1 MNSIRPRVGKIS
13 VINNYQSH
21 LIAIRRGSW
30 ITTLGVSE
38 EEEGTQ
44 AWPAEDELV
53 IRMDGMPDQAA
64 GRGGM
69 RIQICQSES
78 MTLVKMG

>member
-1 MNSIRPRVGKIS
+1 MNSIRPRVGEIS

-38 EEEGTQ
+38 DERTQ
-44 AWPAEDELV
+44 AWSAEDELV
-53 IRMDGMPDQAA
+53 TRMDGMPDQSA

-69 RIQICQSES
+69 RIQLCQSES

>member
-1 MNSIRPRVGKIS
+1 MEEIS
-13 VINNYQSH
+13 VINNYQLH
-21 LIAIRRGSW
+21 IIAIRKRYV
-30 ITTLGVSE
+30 INTLGVS

-44 AWPAEDELV
+44 AWPAEDETV
-53 IRMDGMPDQAA
+53 TRKDGMPDQPA

-69 RIQICQSES
+69 RIQLCQSES

>member
-1 MNSIRPRVGKIS
+1 MGKIS

-38 EEEGTQ
+38 EEGTQ
-44 AWPAEDELV
+44 AWPAEDETV
-53 IRMDGMPDQAA
+53 TRKDGMPDQSA

-69 RIQICQSES
+69 RIQLCQSVS

>member
-21 LIAIRRGSW
+21 LIAIRKGSW
-30 ITTLGVSE
+30 ITTLGISE
-38 EEEGTQ
+38 EERTQ
-44 AWPAEDELV
+44 VWPAEDELV
-53 IRMDGMPDQAA
+53 IRMDGMPDQSA

-69 RIQICQSES
+69 RIQLCQSES
-78 MTLVKMG
+78 MTLGKMS